1 MCRLKA
7 AQMHVW
13 PFRAAKEPVQP
24 LALLDSC
31 FALWQKRFDYL
42 AVYHPCYYL
51 YARVKTQQQ
60 IKLLL

>member
-1 MCRLKA
+1 MCGLKT

-24 LALLDSC
+24 LAALDSC
-31 FALWQKRFDYL
+31 FALWQKRFDYV

-51 YARVKTQQQ
+51 LTPG
-60 IKLLL
+60 